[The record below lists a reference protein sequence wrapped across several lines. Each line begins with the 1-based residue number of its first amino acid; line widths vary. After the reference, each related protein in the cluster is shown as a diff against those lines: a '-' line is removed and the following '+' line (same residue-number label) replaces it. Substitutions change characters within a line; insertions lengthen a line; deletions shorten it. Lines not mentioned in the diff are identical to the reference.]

1 MGINFIP
8 LDAGIR
14 PLNMKLTVLIAFV
27 IIGLASCSGPADTT
41 GDAQEPLDE
50 PTPDKA
56 GIPAPELPDLGP
68 APELENE
75 VWLNAGAPLRLS
87 GLRGQVV
94 LLDFW
99 TFG

>member
-1 MGINFIP
+1 M
-8 LDAGIR
+8 
-14 PLNMKLTVLIAFV
+14 NMKLSVLIAFL
-27 IIGLASCSGPADTT
+27 IIHLAGCSSPADTT
-41 GDAQEPLDE
+41 GDSQEPLDE

-56 GIPAPELPDLGP
+56 EIPSPELPDLGP

-75 VWLNAGAPLRLS
+75 VWLNTEMPLRLS
-87 GLRGQVV
+87 ELRGQVV